1 MSPISALLLVRLI
14 NGYSVLCTITGVIEV
29 NMGEKWGGEGWRV
42 HNPSIHMTVIIF
54 ILIYNQ

>member
-29 NMGEKWGGEGWRV
+29 NMGMKWGGRV
-42 HNPSIHMTVIIF
+42 GECTIPQYT
-54 ILIYNQ
+54 